1 MQNVKDDS
9 IEIFV
14 PGRLCLFGEHSDWA
28 SEYRK
33 YNKNIE
39 KGYALVATINQGIRA
54 RVKKSKDFRFSFDD
68 KNVTSKM
75 SIKKLKEYEFSDEF
89 LSCVI
94 ETAKYMLNTYKV
106 EGIDINITEMDLPIG
121 VGLSSSSAICVLVVK
136 AFNKL
141 YNLNIEIKKIMDI
154 AYISERNANLK
165 CGKMDH
171 VCALGEGLVKMEFD
185 GEITIE
191 KIKNKNKLY
200 FVFCIIKQKN
210 TRKILDILNKSYPNI
225 NSENDRL
232 IQATFGDINKE
243 IVSKAIKYIEDG
255 YINKLGKLMFDSQK
269 IFDKNIAPSL
279 GEEFEEVN
287 LHKIIKHKDVKKL
300 ILGAKGVGSH
310 GDGAVQFLVK
320 NKESQDKLIET
331 LHKLDYKAYKLDI

>member
-1 MQNVKDDS
+1 
-9 IEIFV
+9 
-14 PGRLCLFGEHSDWA
+14 
-28 SEYRK
+28 
-33 YNKNIE
+33 
-39 KGYALVATINQGIRA
+39 
-54 RVKKSKDFRFSFDD
+54 
-68 KNVTSKM
+68 M

-106 EGIDINITEMDLPIG
+106 EGIDINITKMDLPIG

-200 FVFCIIKQKN
+200 FVFCTIKQKN

-287 LHKIIKHKDVKKL
+287 LHKIINNKDVKKL

-320 NKESQDKLIET
+320 NQENQEKLIET

>member
-54 RVKKSKDFRFSFDD
+54 RVKKSKDFKFSFED
-68 KNVTSKM
+68 KNISSKM
-75 SIKKLKEYEFSDEF
+75 SIKRLKEYAFNDEF

-94 ETAKYMLNTYKV
+94 ETAKYMLNNYRV
-106 EGIDINITEMDLPIG
+106 EGINIDITEMDLPIG

-136 AFNKL
+136 AFKEL
-141 YNLNIEIKKIMDI
+141 YNLNIEVDEIMNI
-154 AYISERNANLK
+154 AYISERNSNLK
-165 CGKMDH
+165 CGKMDQ
-171 VCALGEGLVKMEFD
+171 VCALGEGLIKMEF
-185 GEITIE
+185 GEKMTIE
-191 KIKNKNKLY
+191 KIQNKNKLY
-200 FVFCIIKQKN
+200 FVFCTIKQKN

-225 NSENDRL
+225 NNEKDRL
-232 IQATFGDINKE
+232 IQATFGNYNKE
-243 IVSKAIKYIEDG
+243 IVSKAIKYIDDG
-255 YINKLGKLMFDSQK
+255 YINKLGKLMFDYQK
-269 IFDKNIAPSL
+269 AFDKNIEPSL

-287 LHKIIKHKDVKKL
+287 LHRIIKNKDVKKL

-310 GDGAVQFLVK
+310 GDGAVQFLVP
-320 NKESQDKLIET
+320 NKENQEKLIET
-331 LHKLDYKAYKLDI
+331 LYKNGYKAYKLDI